1 MKREVRVVVGGAGV
15 AGLTTAVALAE
26 AGALVHVIAE
36 QVPGVTSL
44 AAGAMWGPYLVEP
57 KDKVDQWGQRS
68 LEIFRRLAED
78 PSTGVRLTSGIEASR
93 AAEAPPEGATT
104 LPGFRLCEPAELPA
118 GFSAGYRFTV
128 PLIDMPTYLAYL
140 LRRLD
145 APSGTGERRR
155 LASLA
160 DAGPAAL
167 IVNCPGLGA
176 QELVPD
182 HDFWP
187 IRGQHVAVTKGLTE
201 FFSEDTGL
209 SQDLLCFYLHGDT
222 VVLGGTAIG
231 GEGSLAPDEKAAA
244 GIFARCVEAEP
255 RLAKARVLEH
265 RLGARPTRAMVR
277 VEAERAEDGT
287 VVVHNYGHGGG
298 WSSYGATT
306 MFSPAIPAFFWISVS
321 MRRWTLRVA
330 SSSSRLARMTLAFS
344 SVKGRPLSWEKV
356 PVSG

>member
-1 MKREVRVVVGGAGV
+1 MRVVVVGAGV
-15 AGLTTAVALAE
+15 AGLTTAVVLAE
-26 AGALVHVIAE
+26 AGASVHVIAE

-93 AAEAPPEGATT
+93 TAEAPPDWATT
-104 LPGFRLCEPAELPA
+104 LPGFRPCEPAELPA

-145 APSGTGERRR
+145 AAGGTVERRR
-155 LASLA
+155 LASLT
-160 DAGPAAL
+160 DAGPAPV
-167 IVNCPGLGA
+167 IVNCTGLGA
-176 QELVPD
+176 QKLVPD
-182 HDFWP
+182 HDLRP
-187 IRGQHVAVTKGLTE
+187 IRGQHVVVTNPGLTE

-209 SQDLLCFYLHGDT
+209 SQDLLCFYPHGDT
-222 VVLGGTAIG
+222 VVLGGTAID

-244 GIFARCVEAEP
+244 GILARCAEVEP
-255 RLAKARVLEH
+255 RLAKARLLEH
-265 RLGARPTRAMVR
+265 RLGARPTRTRVR

-287 VVVHNYGHGGG
+287 VVVHNYGHGGAG
-298 WSSYGATT
+298 VT
-306 MFSPAIPAFFWISVS
+306 
-321 MRRWTLRVA
+321 
-330 SSSSRLARMTLAFS
+330 
-344 SVKGRPLSWEKV
+344 LSWGCAEEAASLL
-356 PVSG
+356 PTDGGDRR